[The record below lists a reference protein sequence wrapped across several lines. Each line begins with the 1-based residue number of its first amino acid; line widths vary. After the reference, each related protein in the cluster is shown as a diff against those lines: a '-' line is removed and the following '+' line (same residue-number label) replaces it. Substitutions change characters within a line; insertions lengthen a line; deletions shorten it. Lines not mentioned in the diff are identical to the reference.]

1 MKDPVLLIRSA
12 GNEEDA
18 AALSA
23 VGLDSIIDPYLC
35 IKTSK
40 NTDDA
45 KSLLSN
51 LQEAPTPVWLVAT
64 SVNAIE
70 RWAEIVGIDAL
81 TNAIGNRKDLR
92 FAAIGEKTALTLKK
106 YGAEEVLVPEEANA
120 EYLVDTLLKHEK
132 ANIILPAGN
141 IAMNTLPNE
150 LQKTGWQVTRGVVYE
165 TEIVKTPPM
174 SVKLLAEQKI
184 SAVIFRSPSS
194 VRAFF
199 HFVDQVE
206 IPLICAG
213 GTTARQLTE
222 LNKKCDIISVDPTPK
237 AVAAATLS
245 ILGER

>member
-1 MKDPVLLIRSA
+1 MKKPVLLIRSA

-23 VGLDSIIDPYLC
+23 VGLDSIIDPYLS
-35 IKTSK
+35 IKTS
-40 NTDDA
+40 NSTDDA
-45 KSLLSN
+45 KSLLKN
-51 LQEAPTPVWLVAT
+51 LQEAPAPVWLVAT

-70 RWAEIVGIDAL
+70 RWAELVGADSLAS
-81 TNAIGNRKDLR
+81 AINNRSDLK
-92 FAAIGEKTALTLKK
+92 FAAIGEKTASTLKK
-106 YGAEEVLVPEEANA
+106 YGAKEVLVPEVANA
-120 EYLVDTLLKHEK
+120 EALVENLLKHEK
-132 ANIILPAGN
+132 ANILLPAGN

-150 LQKTGWQVTRGVVYE
+150 LQKTGWQVIRGVVYE

-174 SVKLLAEQKI
+174 SVKLIAEQKI

-199 HFVDQVE
+199 KFVSQTEV
-206 IPLICAG
+206 PLICAG
-213 GTTARQLTE
+213 ETTARQLTE
-222 LNKKCDIISVDPTPK
+222 LNKKYDVISADPTPK